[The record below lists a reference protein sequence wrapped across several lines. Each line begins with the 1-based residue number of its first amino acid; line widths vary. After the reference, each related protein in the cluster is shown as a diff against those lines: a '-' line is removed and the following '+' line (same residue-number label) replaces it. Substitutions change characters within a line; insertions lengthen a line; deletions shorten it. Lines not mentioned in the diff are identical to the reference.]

1 MPVYKRPGAKT
12 YSYDFQLKN
21 RRFSGNTG
29 RASSREAEAYLRDIA
44 RPAALKQIAREAA
57 ASAALRGE
65 APLTLTLAAA
75 RYWEEAAQHLVNAE
89 DVIKRLEDIVE
100 YFGPERRLDDIRDS
114 DITGFVA
121 KLRSR
126 RKHGREGADLISPA
140 TVNRIGVDRLS
151 ALFGHARKKW
161 KLRFENEPDWVEHI
175 LPEPKPMPREI
186 GLDKRRAIIEDL
198 AEGYRDVVAFA
209 FATGLRR
216 GELLIIWDQV
226 DWQLGL
232 IHVRQKGGN
241 IRRVVMSREV
251 RAILSRC
258 LDQHE
263 THVFTYV
270 CRRRGGTGG
279 GKLKL
284 GQRYPITVSGLRSAF
299 EHMRDR
305 QEITATLHQTR
316 HTRAMTLLRETGNL
330 RAVQQQLGH
339 SRIETTATYYA
350 HVLDDD
356 LRALLDRTD
365 AASTPTKNPTA
376 KKKASVKR

>member
-12 YSYDFQLKN
+12 YSYDFQIKRN
-21 RRFSGNTG
+21 RFSGNTG
-29 RASSREAEAYLRDIA
+29 ATSSREAEIYVREIA
-44 RPAALKQIAREAA
+44 RPAALKQLAREAS

-65 APLTLTLAAA
+65 APITLTLAAA
-75 RYWEEAAQHLVNAE
+75 RYWEEAAQHLTNAE
-89 DVIKRLEDIVE
+89 NVLKQLADIVE
-100 YFGPERRLDDIRDS
+100 HFGAERRLDDLRDA
-114 DITGFVA
+114 DIAGFVA
-121 KLRSR
+121 KLRAR
-126 RKHGREGADLISPA
+126 VRHGRAGAGLISPA

-151 ALFGHARKKW
+151 ALFSHARKKW
-161 KLRFENEPDWVEHI
+161 KLRFEHEPEWKEHM
-175 LPEPKPMPREI
+175 LAEPKPMPREI
-186 GLDKRRAIIEDL
+186 GPDKRRAIIEDL
-198 AEGYRDVVAFA
+198 PEGYRDAIAFA

-216 GELLIIWDQV
+216 AELLITWDQV
-226 DWQLGL
+226 DWQLGV

-241 IRRVVMSREV
+241 IRRVIMSREV

-258 LDQHE
+258 REQDE

-279 GKLKL
+279 GKLRL

-299 EHMRDR
+299 EHMRGR
-305 QEITATLHQTR
+305 QGISATIHQTR

-350 HVLDDD
+350 HVLDED
-356 LRALLDRTD
+356 LRALLDRADD
-365 AASTPTKNPTA
+365 AASPTKNYTR
-376 KKKASVKR
+376 KNRGGTKR